1 MWPILALA
9 GMTIQRQ
16 VTYRIATLSGLAT
29 NIFFGLLRAS
39 VMVALY
45 TGFAQANGLGA
56 ETMLMRGMS
65 MRQAVDFTGI
75 TQAILV
81 YMALFGWWEFME
93 LVRTGDIGS
102 ELLKPMNLYLS
113 WLARDIGRALA
124 GLVMRGAPIL
134 LVFVLL
140 FDTRLPQ
147 SITHWLTFAVAMVL
161 GLWVSFGWRFLLN
174 LCSFWTVEVRGIGR
188 AVFGF
193 AYMLSGFLMPLRFY
207 PDWIR
212 AIAWATP
219 FPATITVPVDAFL
232 GVNNAQDMAGYLL
245 IQALWGLGL
254 ALACQVVMRRG
265 MRKLVIQGG

>member
-1 MWPILALA
+1 
-9 GMTIQRQ
+9 MTIQRQ
-16 VTYRIATLSGLAT
+16 ITYRIATLSGLAT
-29 NIFFGLLRAS
+29 NVFFSLLRAS

-45 TGFAQANGLGA
+45 TGFAQANGLDA
-56 ETMLMRGMS
+56 DSMLMRGMS

-81 YMALFGWWEFME
+81 YTALFGWWEFMDQ
-93 LVRTGDIGS
+93 VRTGEIGS
-102 ELLKPMNLYLS
+102 ELLKPMNLYWS

-124 GLVMRGAPIL
+124 GLLLRGVPIL
-134 LVFVLL
+134 LIFAFL
-140 FDTRLPQ
+140 FGMRMPQ
-147 SITHWLTFAVAMVL
+147 SIGHWLTFVMALLL

-174 LCSFWTVEVRGIGR
+174 LFSFWTIEVRGIGR

-193 AYMLSGFLMPLRFY
+193 ALMLSGFLMPLRFY

-265 MRKLVIQGG
+265 LRKLVIQGG